1 MAEKA
6 ELHSKVKSNACQPSS
21 CCTLRVSGM
30 QSVHYVECSVVVI
43 VLEPKEGAGEIK
55 LEKRIE

>member
-1 MAEKA
+1 MAGKA
-6 ELHSKVKSNACQPSS
+6 ELHSKVKSNACHPS